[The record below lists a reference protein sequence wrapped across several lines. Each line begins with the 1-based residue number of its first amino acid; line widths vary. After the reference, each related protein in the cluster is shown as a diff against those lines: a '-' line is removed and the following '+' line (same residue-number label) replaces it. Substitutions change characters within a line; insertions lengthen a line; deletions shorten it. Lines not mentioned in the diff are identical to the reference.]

1 MNHKGAVS
9 IILVAVVT
17 MLAVFLLAGWQSRI
31 LLSVLR
37 QEVLS
42 DMLKVGYNSE
52 SEIYDIVARFVG
64 DYPEAFSFHFDTQ
77 RTLDDGTKMR
87 VVGIKTG

>member
-64 DYPEAFSFHFDTQ
+64 DYPEAFSFDFDTQ
-77 RTLDDGTKMR
+77 RTLDDGTKM
-87 VVGIKTG
+87 